1 MNKTKISTISPEKSV
16 SNQISYNLKS
26 QFKQID
32 SINLVSLKARLEYV
46 LQPEKK
52 KFGNIFEN
60 LKVKTKLRLDNDLDR
75 AARKMKI
82 MPLEKILDKEYKKQ
96 EIASKVVDMITN
108 YKNDEDLISY
118 KLKNRNSKYM
128 FNSGLNFH
136 SSVPTGK
143 SLNQSNSKVQNTRRS
158 IAAVNNIDSTILGEL
173 KDEKKSLS
181 NFKSYEFSKQNK
193 RMTFSIQHE
202 SPIKKQLMQ
211 SSLFKERFH
220 DALQY
225 GRIKH
230 KNIKGKTDFTKKVDE
245 VVLKTE
251 QPVPAERLTQDLEE
265 IFIDNTRSYIKKSLT
280 KKPILHIRAQSDDVQ
295 NKKIYFT
302 NELKSNYQSTLSS
315 HFSVKNKG
323 KVDICSV
330 LGDEFLSS
338 KLNENLQILEKGDQY
353 EYIVTT
359 NSPKKKTKTNNLHNS
374 TYRFQKYDNFNLDDK
389 NSQSNLSTMMNNYST
404 NFQSKFAP
412 TNFKNTQ
419 NENNFYL
426 SNFNISS
433 KYLSNII
440 DFKKIREDKIYNS
453 LLNNFELL
461 EKVDERI
468 ANTLQKAYK
477 EINIK
482 DIDE

>member
-1 MNKTKISTISPEKSV
+1 MNKTKISTLSPEKSV
-16 SNQISYNLKS
+16 SSQITCNLKS
-26 QFKQID
+26 HFKQIE

-96 EIASKVVDMITN
+96 EIASKVVEMITN

-136 SSVPTGK
+136 SSVLSGK
-143 SLNQSNSKVQNTRRS
+143 SLNQSNSKLQNTRRS
-158 IAAVNNIDSTILGEL
+158 IQLVNNIDSSILGEL

-181 NFKSYEFSKQNK
+181 NFKSYDFSKQNK
-193 RMTFSIQHE
+193 RMTFSVHHE

-245 VVLKTE
+245 LVLKTE

-265 IFIDNTRSYIKKSLT
+265 IFIDNTKSYIKKSLT
-280 KKPILHIRAQSDDVQ
+280 KNSILHIRAQSDDVQ
-295 NKKIYFT
+295 NKKNYFT

-330 LGDEFLSS
+330 LGDQFLSS

-359 NSPKKKTKTNNLHNS
+359 HSPKKKN
-374 TYRFQKYDNFNLDDK
+374 
-389 NSQSNLSTMMNNYST
+389 
-404 NFQSKFAP
+404 
-412 TNFKNTQ
+412 
-419 NENNFYL
+419 
-426 SNFNISS
+426 
-433 KYLSNII
+433 
-440 DFKKIREDKIYNS
+440 
-453 LLNNFELL
+453 
-461 EKVDERI
+461 
-468 ANTLQKAYK
+468 
-477 EINIK
+477 
-482 DIDE
+482 